1 MSGVKGKFFWKIFT
15 VLARS
20 PSLCLA
26 HKHTHCTNTTS
37 THSRCVWLARP
48 APKDSFVDWFGLGAS
63 WKEDL
68 SSRESSPAQQC
79 CALCYCLVL
88 SRVAIFSNNN
98 SFFFSACCCCCRGC
112 HNPSNE
118 TKGGRRHLLCV
129 RFFRVRF
136 SYKVFLF
143 FFFLLLF
150 VVRYLLVVAFESA
163 SGLIFFFLLCLFDR
177 VKTVRF
183 HGTPIPD
190 ARIKSWQITLSRSNL
205 VLLLVA
211 AAHCHRRE
219 KKCGE
224 RSRNRLRTR
233 LWLCGRCTWLS
244 GLSSFLIKRTSSS
257 RISSINC

>member
-129 RFFRVRF
+129 CV
-136 SYKVFLF
+136 F
-143 FFFLLLF
+143 FF
-150 VVRYLLVVAFESA
+150 V
-163 SGLIFFFLLCLFDR
+163 FD
-177 VKTVRF
+177 
-183 HGTPIPD
+183 
-190 ARIKSWQITLSRSNL
+190 
-205 VLLLVA
+205 
-211 AAHCHRRE
+211 
-219 KKCGE
+219 
-224 RSRNRLRTR
+224 
-233 LWLCGRCTWLS
+233 
-244 GLSSFLIKRTSSS
+244 FLIKCFFSFFFCYYSLFDIYWLLLLKVRVVWSFFFSCVYLIEWKLCDFTALQSPTRGSNRGKLPYRD
-257 RISSINC
+257 RIWYCCWLLPPTVTEERRSVEKGQEIVCERDFDCVAGARD